1 MVKAMN
7 HPLPLMQKIHK
18 AFLTS
23 LFLLAC
29 THPCHAIDD
38 PDTPDYTAAFEAR
51 AQAFRQAL
59 AQQDAATGIAAE
71 EKRFSH
77 FLDHEIEAAYAS
89 LRRKLGP
96 EEARQLA
103 AAQNAWLKHHRA
115 EAAFIESHWTRARF
129 GSSYA
134 LSRSGYL
141 LALKEARVKTLLGYL
156 KNHPHS
162 PDDAALA
169 RKPGEK

>member
-1 MVKAMN
+1 MK
-7 HPLPLMQKIHK
+7 KIHK

-59 AQQDAATGIAAE
+59 EQQDAAE

-103 AAQNAWLKHHRA
+103 AAQNAWLKYYRA
-115 EAAFIESHWTRARF
+115 EAAFITSHWTRARF

-156 KNHPHS
+156 KNHPYS
-162 PDDAALA
+162 PDDAALTKRPDA
-169 RKPGEK
+169 K